1 MLLRSILTGI
11 AFLSLVASCGAGPTS
26 PPAATSSVA
35 LSTPPSRSRPSRV
48 RSTDG
53 VELSVEETGR
63 GDGPAIVFV
72 HGLGF
77 SHEVWRRQ
85 LDGDLATR
93 FHLVA
98 YDLRGHGRSS
108 RPQDTAAYEDG
119 RRWGED
125 LHAVIE
131 ATHATNAVVVGWS
144 LGGLVI
150 AEYLRGHGDA
160 ELGGVVFVDAV
171 TAFAPELFTKDNG
184 KYVSALTASDDN
196 ARKEATERFARACF
210 ATPPPES
217 ELGPWLAAA
226 GVLPA
231 SIHTAIQHMNVG
243 EIEPAMRGLT
253 RPTLVIQ
260 GRSDAL
266 VAPAMARYTASIIRG
281 ARESVYEGS
290 GHAPFVDET
299 RRFDRELEAFVD
311 AAGGA
316 REPR

>member
-1 MLLRSILTGI
+1 MLLRSILAGF
-11 AFLSLVASCGAGPTS
+11 ALLPLVASCGADPTS
-26 PPAATSSVA
+26 RPAATTSIA
-35 LSTPPSRSRPSRV
+35 LSTPSPRVRPSKV
-48 RSTDG
+48 RSADG
-53 VELSVEETGR
+53 VELAVEETGR

-77 SHEVWRRQ
+77 SRDVWRRQ
-85 LDGDLATR
+85 LDGELATR

-108 RPQDTAAYEDG
+108 RPEDAAAYEDG

-125 LHAVIE
+125 LHAVLE
-131 ATHATNAVVVGWS
+131 ATHATSAVVVGWS
-144 LGGLVI
+144 LGGLAI

-160 ELGGVVFVDAV
+160 ALGGVVFVDAV
-171 TAFAPELFTKDNG
+171 TAFAPELFTKENG
-184 KYVSALTASDDN
+184 KYMSALTASDDG

-210 ATPPPES
+210 AAPPPAS

-231 SIHTAIQHMNVG
+231 SVHTAIQHMNVG
-243 EIEPAMRGLT
+243 EIEPALRGLSK
-253 RPTLVIQ
+253 PTLVVQ
-260 GRSDAL
+260 GRSDEL
-266 VAPAMARYTASIIRG
+266 VAPAMARYTASIVRG

-299 RRFDRELEAFVD
+299 RRFDQELAAFVE
-311 AAGGA
+311 AAGRM
-316 REPR
+316 REQR